1 MRRLTILVIAAAC
14 LYSIYWFVGASRI
27 EDGAKAAL
35 AQMQADGWEVSHTD
49 LATRGYPSRFDTTI
63 TELGLQPPD
72 GSWRYTTPFAQA
84 FTLSYRPTHV
94 IAAFAD
100 THELMTTD
108 QKIAIASD
116 GLRASGAVSAG
127 PNLPLKEITIEAAT
141 LAFSSSIGW
150 QLGIEGVLLALRP
163 KPDKALNYD
172 LYLGVAQMQPS
183 QGSPLSDLKFD
194 ATIQLDRTLDRHLAA
209 DASPKIEMIEVRA
222 IQMVWDGIQVN
233 GAGELTVDG
242 AGVPFGEIEFKTTD
256 WQKLVPSLSA
266 SGLIP
271 PQFQIMAET
280 VLQNLANDNGTL
292 DIPLRFENGM
302 MQLGPFPLGP
312 APRLR

>member
-27 EDGAKAAL
+27 EVGAKAAL
-35 AQMQADGWEVSHTD
+35 AQMQADGWEASHTD

-84 FTLSYRPTHV
+84 FALSYRPTHV

-108 QKIAIASD
+108 Q
-116 GLRASGAVSAG
+116 
-127 PNLPLKEITIEAAT
+127 
-141 LAFSSSIGW
+141 
-150 QLGIEGVLLALRP
+150 LRP